1 MKIVQNVGQV
11 FIFAFDKRWMKATLK
26 NNFFVLNLQNCLFH
40 QICRKRTDLKCFTKN
55 GNQKQWKWF
64 YQVWCK
70 SVVTTF
76 CSPED
81 PELYVVAR
89 VEEQASEY
97 LKKKKESAESLNIPL
112 NALTKPKK

>member
-1 MKIVQNVGQV
+1 
-11 FIFAFDKRWMKATLK
+11 
-26 NNFFVLNLQNCLFH
+26 
-40 QICRKRTDLKCFTKN
+40 
-55 GNQKQWKWF
+55 
-64 YQVWCK
+64 
-70 SVVTTF
+70 VVTTF

-97 LKKKKESAESLNIPL
+97 LKKKKESAESQNIPL